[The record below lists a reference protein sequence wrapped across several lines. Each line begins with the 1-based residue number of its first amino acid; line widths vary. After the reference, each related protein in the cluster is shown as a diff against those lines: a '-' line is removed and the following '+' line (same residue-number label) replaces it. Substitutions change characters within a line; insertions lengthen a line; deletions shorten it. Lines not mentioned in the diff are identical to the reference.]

1 LGAEAREYAL
11 DSVAATSLF
20 QASAG
25 NPLFIVEMVRAGDQF
40 VQPSQDVDLSGG
52 QATAPKPHAGL
63 PPSEVARLAWVVA
76 LGAAL
81 AWGVLAAERAAVQP
95 ASARLPRL
103 LLALVAVL
111 SLAEAARAALAATLG
126 PRLALDAGA
135 EAVARSAVLVALVLG
150 LAWLAQR
157 GEPELVWLVYTLV
170 ALGAVK
176 LLLHDVRAGRPATL
190 VASLG
195 LYGSLLILLPRL
207 AKPRARSR

>member
-1 LGAEAREYAL
+1 MRAL
-11 DSVAATSLF
+11 
-20 QASAG
+20 
-25 NPLFIVEMVRAGDQF
+25 
-40 VQPSQDVDLSGG
+40 
-52 QATAPKPHAGL
+52 AGL
-63 PPSEVARLAWVVA
+63 PPGEVARLAWVVA

-81 AWGVLAAERAAVQP
+81 AWGVLAGERAAVQS

-111 SLAEAARAALAATLG
+111 SLAEAARAGAWLRPSDRDSRSTREPRRSLARRCWWPSCWG
-126 PRLALDAGA
+126 SR
-135 EAVARSAVLVALVLG
+135 
-150 LAWLAQR
+150 WLAQR